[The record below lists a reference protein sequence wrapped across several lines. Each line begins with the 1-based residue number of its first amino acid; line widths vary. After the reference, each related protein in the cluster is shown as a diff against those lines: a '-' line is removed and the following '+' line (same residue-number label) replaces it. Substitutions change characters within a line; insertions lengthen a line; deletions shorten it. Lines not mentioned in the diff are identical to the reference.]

1 VKIAVLD
8 SLDALGPERWGG
20 LARQSDTS
28 TAFLTWPW
36 QRQWAAAFAPDQH
49 LRVLTATDAGGAL
62 AGVLPLYQDRD
73 CAWHDGDGCSRIV
86 GGVDVSD
93 YLDALI
99 ARGQE
104 RAVWDALLAHCAA
117 TRGAWE
123 LRGIRDASPTR
134 ELVAALAPAHG
145 LRAEIDVEER
155 CPVLPLPGSWDA
167 YLAGLRGKDRHELK
181 RKTRRLEAELAGSHV
196 RQVTAGDGWS
206 AALGEF
212 LVLHRASRVG
222 KAKFMDERMERFFRA
237 ALEALAAEGVARLW
251 FLDAADGPV
260 ASFVCLEHGD
270 SVGLYNSGFDPAR
283 ARLAPGIVLLGHLIR
298 DAIERGKRVFDFL
311 RGEEAYKYDF
321 GPTPRDLYRI
331 RLSGG
336 SA

>member
-1 VKIAVLD
+1 MKIAVLET
-8 SLDALGPERWGG
+8 LDALGPERWGD
-20 LARQSDTS
+20 LAARSDTG
-28 TAFLTWPW
+28 TVFLSWAW
-36 QRQWAAAFAPDQH
+36 QHQWAAAFATEP
-49 LRVLTATDAGGAL
+49 LRVLAATDEGGAL

-73 CAWHDGDGCSRIV
+73 CSWHDGDGCSRIV

-104 RAVWDALLAHCAA
+104 RAVWDAFLAHCAT
-117 TRGAWE
+117 TRGEWE
-123 LRGIRDASPTR
+123 LRGIRAASPTR
-134 ELVAALAPAHG
+134 ELIAALAPAHG

-155 CPVLPLPGSWDA
+155 CPVLPLPGTWDA
-167 YLAGLRGKDRHELK
+167 YLASLRGKDRHELK

-196 RQVTAGDGWS
+196 RLVTAGEGWEP
-206 AALGEF
+206 ALGEF

-237 ALEALAAEGVARLW
+237 ALGALAADGLARLW

-260 ASFVCLEHGD
+260 ASFVCLERGD
-270 SVGLYNSGFDPAR
+270 TVGLYNSGFDPAR

-298 DAIERGKRVFDFL
+298 DAIERGMRVFDFL

-321 GPTPRDLYRI
+321 GPTPTDLYRI

-336 SA
+336 GA

>member
-1 VKIAVLD
+1 MKVEVLD
-8 SLDALGPERWGG
+8 TLDALGQARWQE
-20 LARQSDTS
+20 LFQRSDTS
-28 TAFLTWPW
+28 TVFLSWPW
-36 QRQWAAAFAPDQH
+36 QRQWAAAFAVDQP
-49 LRVLTATDAGGAL
+49 LRILAATDESGAL
-62 AGVLPLYQDRD
+62 AGILPLYQDRD
-73 CAWHDGDGCSRIV
+73 CSWHDGDGCSRIV

-104 RAVWDALLAHCAA
+104 RSVWDAFLAHCAA

-123 LRGIRDASPTR
+123 LRGLRAASLTR
-134 ELVAALAPAHG
+134 ELIAGLAPARG

-155 CPVLPLPGSWDA
+155 CPVLPLPESWDA
-167 YLAGLRGKDRHELK
+167 YLAGLRGKDRHELR
-181 RKTRRLEAELAGSHV
+181 RKTRRLEAELPGSKV
-196 RQVTAGDGWS
+196 REVSGTEGWQ
-206 AALGEF
+206 AALSEF

-237 ALEALAAEGVARLW
+237 ALEDLAAAGLARLW

-260 ASFVCLEHGD
+260 ASFVCLEYGD
-270 SVGLYNSGFDPAR
+270 TVGLYNSGFDPAR

-298 DAIERGKRVFDFL
+298 DAIERGRRVFDFL

-321 GPTPRDLYRI
+321 GPAPSDLYRI

-336 SA
+336 GS

>member
-1 VKIAVLD
+1 MLD
-8 SLDALGPERWGG
+8 TLDALGSERWQD
-20 LARQSDTS
+20 LVQRSDTS
-28 TAFLTWPW
+28 TAFLAWPW
-36 QRQWAAAFAPDQH
+36 QRSWAAAFVPDQP
-49 LRVLTATDAGGAL
+49 LRVLTATDAAGTL

-73 CAWHDGDGCSRIV
+73 CSWHDGDGCSRIV

-123 LRGIRDASPTR
+123 LRGIRAASPTR
-134 ELVAALAPAHG
+134 ELIADLAPAHG

-155 CPVLPLPGSWDA
+155 CPVLALPESWDA
-167 YLAGLRGKDRHELK
+167 YLAGLRGKDRHELR
-181 RKTRRLEAELAGSHV
+181 RKTRRLEAELPGSKV
-196 RQVTAGDGWS
+196 RQVSAGEGWQ
-206 AALGEF
+206 AALSEF

-237 ALEALAAEGVARLW
+237 ALEALSRVGLARLW

-260 ASFVCLEHGD
+260 ASFVCLEYGD
-270 SVGLYNSGFDPAR
+270 TVGLYNSGFDPAR

-321 GPTPRDLYRI
+321 GPVPSDLHRI

-336 SA
+336 GS